1 MVFKNITF
9 YLKSLKKT
17 QNIIGTYNAFCFGQ
31 SIQVQID
38 YNISIDILDINV
50 NILAKHFLDFS
61 FDQLHSF
68 TTQIFRGFFHFAV
81 DIIQI
86 SGNGLIDNLWNQV

>member
-1 MVFKNITF
+1 M
-9 YLKSLKKT
+9 KSLKKPKYY
-17 QNIIGTYNAFCFGQ
+17 TYNAFCFGQ

-50 NILAKHFLDFS
+50 DILAKHFLDFS

-68 TTQIFRGFFHFAV
+68 SPQIFWGFFYFAI

-86 SGNGLIDNLWNQV
+86 SGNSLIDNLLLHIYKVLLYF